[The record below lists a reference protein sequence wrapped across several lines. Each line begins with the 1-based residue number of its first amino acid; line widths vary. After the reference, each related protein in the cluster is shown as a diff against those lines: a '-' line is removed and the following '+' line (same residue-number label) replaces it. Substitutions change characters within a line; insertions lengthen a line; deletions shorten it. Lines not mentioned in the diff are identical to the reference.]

1 MVIYTLVNI
10 HSLVL
15 NMGHLELFIEQLLAL
30 LFTYCYPLVNIHI
43 ARLIMGILW
52 EYHRDR
58 PSGKL
63 SQFAIEH
70 GPFRIYPSKMV
81 ISYTHVNFYQK
92 VLLLSLLLPVLCIG
106 ALFFYECYIIVTN
119 MLA

>member
-15 NMGHLELFIEQLLAL
+15 NMGHLELFIEQLAL

-43 ARLIMGILW
+43 ARLMMGILW
-52 EYHRDR
+52 EYQRDR

-63 SQFAIEH
+63 SHFAIEH

-92 VLLLSLLLPVLCIG
+92 ALLLSLLLLVLYIG
-106 ALFFYECYIIVTN
+106 ALFFYECYIIVII